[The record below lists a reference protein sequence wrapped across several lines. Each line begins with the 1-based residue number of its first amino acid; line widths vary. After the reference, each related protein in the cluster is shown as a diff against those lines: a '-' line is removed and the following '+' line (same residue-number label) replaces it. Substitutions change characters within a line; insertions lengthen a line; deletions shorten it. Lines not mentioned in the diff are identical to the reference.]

1 VAPVPFVLVSIVVGA
16 LVGTIALLWAKYVSE
31 TNGRRDDAAKY
42 AAALKEII
50 EKASV
55 AAQASAD
62 ARLADNKAHAA
73 STIDMVE
80 KVAEAIN
87 RMSDLVEDMIPEKE
101 RGQKQIPRR
110 PGSIH
115 DR

>member
-1 VAPVPFVLVSIVVGA
+1 VAPVPFALVSIVVVA
-16 LVGTIALLWAKYVSE
+16 LVGTIIALWAKFLSE
-31 TNGRRDDAAKY
+31 TSGRRADAERY
-42 AAALKEII
+42 ATSLKEIV

-62 ARLADNKAHAA
+62 ARLEDNKAHAA

-87 RMSDLVEDMIPEKE
+87 RMSDLVDDMIPEKE
-101 RGQKQIPRR
+101 RTQKPLPRR